1 MPESMS
7 HFCLIL
13 SEKIDKMFIAL
24 KNQVNDIQSKII
36 KNNIKI
42 QINNIQSDITKNY
55 IVYDRRNLLF
65 DDKEFKIIR
74 KALTN
79 LLDSSILSGEEHKT
93 SKILLE
99 FVESLI

>member
-13 SEKIDKMFIAL
+13 SEKIDEMFIAL

-42 QINNIQSDITKNY
+42 QINEIQSDITKNY
-55 IVYDRRNLLF
+55 IVYDRRNILF
-65 DDKEFKIIR
+65 DDKELKIIR
-74 KALTN
+74 KSLTN

-93 SKILLE
+93 SNILLE
-99 FVESLI
+99 FIESLI

>member
-24 KNQVNDIQSKII
+24 KNLVND
-36 KNNIKI
+36 
-42 QINNIQSDITKNY
+42 IQSDITKNY

-65 DDKEFKIIR
+65 DDKELKIIR
-74 KALTN
+74 KSLKN

-93 SKILLE
+93 SNILLE
-99 FVESLI
+99 FIESLI